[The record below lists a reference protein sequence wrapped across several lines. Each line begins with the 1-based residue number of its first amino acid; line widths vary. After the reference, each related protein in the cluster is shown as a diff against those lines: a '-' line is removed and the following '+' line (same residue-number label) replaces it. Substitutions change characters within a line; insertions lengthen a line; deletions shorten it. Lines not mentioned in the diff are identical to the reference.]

1 MFETKIWKYSSK
13 QRFVALYLD
22 ELVNFK
28 PIRDGHVKA
37 LEKFVN
43 LFLVAVVNLQQ
54 PQMSNELGGSRVYIK
69 LQKKLLENLLTN

>member
-1 MFETKIWKYSSK
+1 MFETKIRKHSSK

-22 ELVNFK
+22 KLDNFK

-54 PQMSNELGGSRVYIK
+54 AQMSNEL
-69 LQKKLLENLLTN
+69 